1 MHIYQMNGLNAY
13 MLCNPSLLGETES
26 ANHARVTEHRVYGS
40 PLPSYAPAPYEDG
53 THYINENRPHY
64 GWVPSL

>member
-1 MHIYQMNGLNAY
+1 MHIYQMNGVNAY
-13 MLCNPSLLGETES
+13 VMQSITMGETES

-64 GWVPSL
+64 G